1 MGLIEVRDLWKDFG
15 EGPVIRGLTFTV
27 EAGEVHG
34 LLGPNGAGK
43 TTTVKCIVGLLRADR
58 GTIRVGGR
66 EVPEDRGFRELIGY
80 LPENPA
86 LPEYLT
92 VKEFLLLIGRLKGLE
107 PEEARERTEEVAS
120 LFGLDA
126 HMDRLVHDLSKGTR
140 QRVAF
145 AAAVINS
152 PKILVLDEPFNGLD
166 PEAQRVAK
174 LLMRETAKAGGA
186 VLVSTHLLDSVER
199 LCDRATIINAGVAVA
214 SGTIGEIVRR
224 AGLDEGATLE
234 EAFINIVR
242 GSRWGRD

>member
-15 EGPVIRGLTFTV
+15 EGPVVKGLTFTV
-27 EAGEVHG
+27 EAGEIHG

-43 TTTVKCIVGLLRADR
+43 TTTVKCVVGLLRADR
-58 GTIRVGGR
+58 GTVRVGGR
-66 EVPEDRGFRELIGY
+66 EVPDDRGFRELIGY
-80 LPENPA
+80 LPENPT

-92 VKEFLLLIGRLKGLE
+92 VMEFLLLVARLKGLE
-107 PEEARERTEEVAS
+107 PGEARGRAEEVAS
-120 LFGLDA
+120 LFGVEA
-126 HMDRLVHDLSKGTR
+126 HTNRLIHDLSKGTR

-152 PKILVLDEPFNGLD
+152 PRVLVLDEPFNGLD
-166 PEAQRVAK
+166 PESQRVAK

-199 LCDRATIINAGVAVA
+199 LCDRVTIIDAGVAVA

-224 AGLDEGATLE
+224 AGLDEGSTLE
-234 EAFINIVR
+234 EAFISIVR
-242 GSRWGRD
+242 GSRWRSG

>member
-1 MGLIEVRDLWKDFG
+1 MIIEVTDLWKDFG
-15 EGPVIRGLTFTV
+15 EGPVVRGLSFTV

-43 TTTVKCIVGLLRADR
+43 TTTVKCVVGLLRPDR
-58 GTIRVGGR
+58 GAIRVAGR
-66 EVPEDRGFRELIGY
+66 EVPDDWTYKELLGY
-80 LPENPA
+80 LPENPS

-92 VKEFLLLIGRLKGLE
+92 VGEFLLLMGRLKGLE
-107 PEEARERTEEVAS
+107 PREARDRAEEVAA
-120 LFGLDA
+120 LFGVEG
-126 HMDRLVHDLSKGTR
+126 HWERLIHDLSKGTR

-174 LLMRETAKAGGA
+174 VLMRETAKAGGA

-199 LCDRATIINAGVAVA
+199 LCDRATILS
-214 SGTIGEIVRR
+214 SGR
-224 AGLDEGATLE
+224 
-234 EAFINIVR
+234 
-242 GSRWGRD
+242 

>member
-1 MGLIEVRDLWKDFG
+1 MIIEVTDLWKDFG
-15 EGPVIRGLTFTV
+15 EGPVVRGLSFTV

-43 TTTVKCIVGLLRADR
+43 TTTVKCVVGLLRPDR
-58 GTIRVGGR
+58 GSIRVAGR
-66 EVPEDRGFRELIGY
+66 EVPDDWTYKELLGY
-80 LPENPA
+80 LPENPS

-92 VKEFLLLIGRLKGLE
+92 VGEFLLLMGRLKGLE
-107 PEEARERTEEVAS
+107 PREARDRAEEVAA
-120 LFGLDA
+120 LFGVEA
-126 HMDRLVHDLSKGTR
+126 HWERLIHDLSKGTR

-174 LLMRETAKAGGA
+174 VLMRETAKAGGA

-199 LCDRATIINAGVAVA
+199 LCDRATILSSGRAVA
-214 SGTIGEIVRR
+214 SGTISEILRR
-224 AGLDEGATLE
+224 AGLDEGSTLE

-242 GSRWGRD
+242 GSRGRTG

>member
-1 MGLIEVRDLWKDFG
+1 
-15 EGPVIRGLTFTV
+15 
-27 EAGEVHG
+27 
-34 LLGPNGAGK
+34 
-43 TTTVKCIVGLLRADR
+43 
-58 GTIRVGGR
+58 
-66 EVPEDRGFRELIGY
+66 
-80 LPENPA
+80 
-86 LPEYLT
+86 

-126 HMDRLVHDLSKGTR
+126 HMDRLIHDLSKGTR

-234 EAFINIVR
+234 EAFISIVR

>member
-1 MGLIEVRDLWKDFG
+1 
-15 EGPVIRGLTFTV
+15 
-27 EAGEVHG
+27 
-34 LLGPNGAGK
+34 
-43 TTTVKCIVGLLRADR
+43 
-58 GTIRVGGR
+58 
-66 EVPEDRGFRELIGY
+66 
-80 LPENPA
+80 
-86 LPEYLT
+86 

-126 HMDRLVHDLSKGTR
+126 HMDRLIHDLSKGTR

-199 LCDRATIINAGVAVA
+199 LCDRATIINSGVAVA

-224 AGLDEGATLE
+224 AGLDEGSTLE
-234 EAFINIVR
+234 EAFISIVR

>member
-1 MGLIEVRDLWKDFG
+1 
-15 EGPVIRGLTFTV
+15 
-27 EAGEVHG
+27 
-34 LLGPNGAGK
+34 
-43 TTTVKCIVGLLRADR
+43 
-58 GTIRVGGR
+58 
-66 EVPEDRGFRELIGY
+66 
-80 LPENPA
+80 
-86 LPEYLT
+86 
-92 VKEFLLLIGRLKGLE
+92 
-107 PEEARERTEEVAS
+107 
-120 LFGLDA
+120 
-126 HMDRLVHDLSKGTR
+126 
-140 QRVAF
+140 VAF

-199 LCDRATIINAGVAVA
+199 LCDRATIINSGVVVA

-234 EAFINIVR
+234 EAFISIVR